1 MIEDRQRRR
10 PNRWLTLAI
19 LLASIVALVLG
30 SSMLVDELKYRS
42 QSSLVQQESQQ
53 ATQQQYQGPPVV
65 AEEPGTA
72 DRQTPVTER
81 AAGPDG
87 LLGTADDVITDIG
100 ADGTTGTADDVV
112 VEPLEQTAPA
122 ADGQA
127 AMTQESPGAEPVNRP
142 AAPDPS
148 TFAAV
153 GADQTGHGPGE
164 PEDSEVWQWMR
175 RGSGGSDGSGTS
187 SALPAEVESAWAC
200 PDDAQIDPD
209 WQLSLDQARSNDGSA
224 VILPSVCTMAPTT
237 QSDMTDEGLDLPYP
251 PWATW
256 YEQSPPA
263 GSEVGNTIIA
273 SHLGYLGRDWSAFRG
288 LSQLQIGAPVVVRD
302 AAGGH
307 HLYEVV
313 RNETMSWS
321 ELSEA
326 PDMFSYAGPHR
337 LTLITCTPGAQ
348 RNVVVTAVPVG

>member
-1 MIEDRQRRR
+1 MSEDRQRRR
-10 PNRWLTLAI
+10 PNRWLTLTI

-30 SSMLVDELKYRS
+30 STMLVDELKYRN

-53 ATQQQYQGPPVV
+53 AAQQQYQGPPVV
-65 AEEPGTA
+65 AEEPKTGES
-72 DRQTPVTER
+72 RTPQIER
-81 AAGPDG
+81 AAGPDAV
-87 LLGTADDVITDIG
+87 LGTADDVITDIG
-100 ADGTTGTADDVV
+100 ADDTAGTADDLRID
-112 VEPLEQTAPA
+112 PLEQTAPA
-122 ADGQA
+122 ADEQA
-127 AMTQESPGAEPVNRP
+127 AMTQDSPGADPVYRP

-153 GADQTGHGPGE
+153 GSEQTGHGPRD
-164 PEDSEVWQWMR
+164 PEDSDVWQWMQ
-175 RGSGGSDGSGTS
+175 RGSGDSEAS
-187 SALPAEVESAWAC
+187 STLPDEIENAWAC
-200 PDDAQIDPD
+200 PDNTQIDTN

-237 QSDMTDEGLDLPYP
+237 QSDMTEEGLDLPYP

-263 GSEVGNTIIA
+263 GSEMGNTIIA
-273 SHLGYLGRDWSAFRG
+273 SHLGYLGRDWSPFRG

-302 AAGGH
+302 AAGEH
-307 HLYEVV
+307 HVYEVV

-326 PDMFSYAGPHR
+326 PDMFSYTGAHR
-337 LTLITCTPGAQ
+337 LTLITCTPGAH
-348 RNVVVTAVPVG
+348 RNVVVTAVPVD